1 MISLSICVCV
11 HTLLLVSK
19 VILSHNEI
27 KDNHLEN
34 KVYKKGLTQKN
45 IKYLVMLTL
54 NV

>member
-1 MISLSICVCV
+1 MSEFKNKNRNIIFLD
-11 HTLLLVSK
+11 T
-19 VILSHNEI
+19 

-34 KVYKKGLTQKN
+34 KVYKKRLTQKN